1 MRYMVCIYVFG
12 SCFRIYYQFV
22 YFNFF
27 IELFSIAVPNITEM
41 PQWPVFVSA
50 LSSNHF
56 EEGVAMIKN
65 VNSVPRKK
73 RPEIKF
79 ILYDIG
85 LEKSQI
91 IKVGIVLTQ
100 LKLHRNVCFLNYILT
115 YLRPINGYQV
125 NVCPY
130 VTHVGLF
137 QIKNI
142 CDCEVRQFPFAS
154 YPNHVRL
161 LNGYSW
167 KPLIIQVSIN
177 NTELFY

>member
-1 MRYMVCIYVFG
+1 
-12 SCFRIYYQFV
+12 
-22 YFNFF
+22 
-27 IELFSIAVPNITEM
+27 M

-91 IKVGIVLTQ
+91 IKVGIVLT
-100 LKLHRNVCFLNYILT
+100 
-115 YLRPINGYQV
+115 
-125 NVCPY
+125 
-130 VTHVGLF
+130 
-137 QIKNI
+137 
-142 CDCEVRQFPFAS
+142 
-154 YPNHVRL
+154 
-161 LNGYSW
+161 
-167 KPLIIQVSIN
+167 
-177 NTELFY
+177 